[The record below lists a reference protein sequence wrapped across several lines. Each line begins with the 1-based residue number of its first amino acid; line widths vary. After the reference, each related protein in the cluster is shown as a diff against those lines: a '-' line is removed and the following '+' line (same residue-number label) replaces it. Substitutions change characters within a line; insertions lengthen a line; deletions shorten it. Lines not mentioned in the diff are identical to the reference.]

1 LNVFL
6 GALGFGIAS
15 GALIALGA
23 LGFTLQFG
31 LSNILNVAYGAFLTL
46 AAFIG
51 YALVGAGLN
60 PWLAML
66 LASLATAVFSVAFYE
81 SLVKGLIRR
90 GASVGSLVIATFA
103 AGIVLE
109 YAIVSVVGPQVVS
122 YGVQPG
128 ATVRLGPI
136 AWSTLQV
143 ITIALAAALMLAL
156 HLVLTRTTLG
166 RAIRA
171 TAVNRTLARSSGIRT
186 DQVVRLT
193 WFLSGLLAG
202 VAAVSLAL
210 TTESFDFTF
219 GATFLIVI
227 IAAAVVG
234 GIGQPY
240 GAMLGGLLIGLTTEV
255 SAAYLS
261 PAYRDVVAFLL
272 LIGMLLFRPTGILG
286 THTRRQSVAGSLES

>member
-1 LNVFL
+1 VSVFL
-6 GALGFGIAS
+6 GAIGFGIAS
-15 GALIALGA
+15 GAVIAIGA
-23 LGFTLQFG
+23 LGFTMQFG

-46 AAFIG
+46 AAFVG
-51 YALVGAGLN
+51 YAFVGLGMN

-66 LASLATAVFSVAFYE
+66 LASLATGIGSVGFYQI
-81 SLVKGLIRR
+81 LVRGLTRR
-90 GASVGSLVIATFA
+90 GASVASLVIATFA

-122 YGVQPG
+122 YGVSPG
-128 ATVRLGPI
+128 ATIRIGAI
-136 AWSTLQV
+136 TWSTMQLAV
-143 ITIALAAALMLAL
+143 IVLSAALMLAL
-156 HLVLTRTTLG
+156 HLVLTQTTLG

-171 TAVNRTLARSSGIRT
+171 TAVNRTLARSCGIRT
-186 DQVVRLT
+186 ERVTQLT
-193 WFLSGLLAG
+193 WFLSGFLCG
-202 VAAVSLAL
+202 VAAVALAL

-261 PAYRDVVAFLL
+261 PAYRDVIAFLL
-272 LIGMLLFRPTGILG
+272 LIAMLLFRPTGILG
-286 THTRRQSVAGSLES
+286 TQTRRQSVAGSVEG